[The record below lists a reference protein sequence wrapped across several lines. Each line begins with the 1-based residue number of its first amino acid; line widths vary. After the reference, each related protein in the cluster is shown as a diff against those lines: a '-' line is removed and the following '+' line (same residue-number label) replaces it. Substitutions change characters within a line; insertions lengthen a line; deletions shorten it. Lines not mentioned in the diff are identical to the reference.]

1 MPATVIKMTNLN
13 ELIQY
18 AKAFSGLTSDLEA
31 CLKEIAPEITPHLKT
46 VTNSFYN
53 SLGEIPGAAKYLNG
67 RIDKLKDTHLNWL
80 NGLFTMT
87 IDAEFAHRMYKV
99 GETHF
104 KISLPVE
111 FMVGSM
117 ALLNNE
123 FTLLVFNIFG
133 NDPIKCAKILRAIN
147 AVSTL
152 SLMLMLMK
160 MEQCY
165 RESTIAEELERFL
178 NISGMSR
185 TLFTNLAN
193 AYN

>member
-1 MPATVIKMTNLN
+1 MTNLD

-18 AKAFSGLTSDLEA
+18 AKAFSGLTPDLEIH
-31 CLKEIAPEITPHLKT
+31 LKEIAPEITPHLKS
-46 VTNSFYN
+46 VTDSFYDD
-53 SLGEIPGAAKYLNG
+53 LGAIPNAAKYLDG

-80 NGLFTMT
+80 IGLFTLT
-87 IDAEFAHRMYKV
+87 IDAEFAQKMYTV

-123 FTLLVFNIFG
+123 FNLLVFKVYG
-133 NDPIKCAKILRAIN
+133 DDPAKCSKILRAIS
-147 AVSTL
+147 AVSVL

>member
-1 MPATVIKMTNLN
+1 MTDPD
-13 ELIQY
+13 ELIKY
-18 AKAFSGLTSDLEA
+18 AKAFSGLTPELEDY
-31 CLKEIAPEITPHLKT
+31 LKEIAPEITPHLQT

-53 SLGEIPGAAKYLNG
+53 TLSAIPTAAKYLDG
-67 RIDKLKDTHLNWL
+67 RIDKLKDTHLSWL
-80 NGLFTMT
+80 IGLFTRS
-87 IDAEFAHRMYKV
+87 IDAEFAQSMYKV

-117 ALLNNE
+117 ALLNDE
-123 FTLLVFNIFG
+123 FTRLVFKVFDDN
-133 NDPIKCAKILRAIN
+133 PAKCAKILRAID
-147 AVSTL
+147 AVSAL

-178 NISGMSR
+178 TISGMSR

>member
-1 MPATVIKMTNLN
+1 MTNLD

-18 AKAFSGLTSDLEA
+18 AKAFSGLSPELEA
-31 CLKEIAPEITPHLKT
+31 CLREIAPEITPHLKSIT
-46 VTNSFYN
+46 DSFYDD
-53 SLGEIPGAAKYLNG
+53 LGAIPNAANYLDG
-67 RIDKLKDTHLNWL
+67 RIDNLKAMHLNWL
-80 NGLFTMT
+80 TGLFTT
-87 IDAEFAHRMYKV
+87 AVDTEFAQSMYKV

-123 FTLLVFNIFG
+123 FTLVVFKVYG
-133 NDPIKCAKILRAIN
+133 DDPAKCSKILRAIS
-147 AVSTL
+147 AVSAL

-165 RESTIAEELERFL
+165 RESTIAEELEKFL
-178 NISGMSR
+178 SISGMSR